1 MLKCEFEDVAF
12 ATYWACGQSTQLREG
27 LTIVTNYAREFR
39 RLPGVR
45 VEDWVDEGGSPA

>member
-1 MLKCEFEDVAF
+1 MRLRFADVERLGTPMGPHDMLIGAH
-12 ATYWACGQSTQLREG
+12 
-27 LTIVTNYAREFR
+27 AREFR